1 MWAALNNVWLWY
13 FGSYSKSGHLVSYL
27 SSQSNENI
35 VKQTSCLVID
45 GKKLPVLVACNDNI
59 IIPYNYHHLHPAI
72 FVNKNTGKVLHGAH
86 LVFSKKWKL
95 IKTKILPTSPWQN
108 WNGRFSLLLQSI
120 SITAILSLCC
130 KYNVT
135 MDSRAPRYTISNNSP
150 NWIPHQ
156 RNTTDHTQHMS
167 IHPLAVCKCIPVVLF
182 LYRRHFHSQYLLHLQ
197 GQHMSWWQLAS
208 LHTRTVNAI
217 PPQPQAPWLAGTS
230 LRPSWLYAGGRAPAA
245 GAGR

>member
-1 MWAALNNVWLWY
+1 MSIYKWAALNNVWLWY

-59 IIPYNYHHLHPAI
+59 IIPYNYHHLHAAI
-72 FVNKNTGKVLHGAH
+72 FANKNTGKVLHWAY

-95 IKTKILPTSPWQN
+95 IKTKILPTLPWQN

-135 MDSRAPRYTISNNSP
+135 MDTLSLTTPQIGYHTNATLLTIHSICQYTHWQCAS
-150 NWIPHQ
+150 
-156 RNTTDHTQHMS
+156 
-167 IHPLAVCKCIPVVLF
+167 A
-182 LYRRHFHSQYLLHLQ
+182 YR
-197 GQHMSWWQLAS
+197 
-208 LHTRTVNAI
+208 
-217 PPQPQAPWLAGTS
+217 
-230 LRPSWLYAGGRAPAA
+230 
-245 GAGR
+245 